1 MKSDKTKEKDEIFR
15 DRLAQI
21 EYEYETKL
29 NTLKKEI
36 LIAIDSETEEINKFM
51 LKLVRGSIDKA
62 LYEVKAPKESFRM
75 IVLTLI
81 NFTDK
86 ERDTIDLLF
95 NNYDIKNISKIFN
108 VSENTIR
115 GRFEKILA
123 KILDNCDLNKL
134 ILTIYPELEFKETIK
149 TLKKIF
155 NIEFDEGNKQHL
167 ELLGKSV
174 IAVKNR
180 SIKSRLKSK
189 RKYFAKKG

>member
-1 MKSDKTKEKDEIFR
+1 MSESDKTKDEIFR

-36 LIAIDSETEEINKFM
+36 LIAINSETEEISKFM
-51 LKLVRGSIDKA
+51 LNLVRGHIDKA
-62 LYEVKAPKESFRM
+62 LYEFNAPKEKFRM
-75 IVLTLI
+75 TVLTLI

-155 NIEFDEGNKQHL
+155 NIEFDEHNKQHL
-167 ELLGKSV
+167 ELLEKAV